1 MAQFQTVEQLIQLSP
16 DEMKNSQELARLAT
30 FLKNTIRQDV
40 GVFRVINLYKALSLP
55 IPAELDIKEVLAIG
69 KLLEMSCYIYAP
81 NRCIHGTAFT
91 IDDKICISPSM
102 EQPRITQPFAIMSL
116 VLQLGAI
123 ISQCDSNID
132 PREYDLLENIIT
144 TRDFLTEIQTKSL
157 HLWLQWCLNTRQRL
171 GNLEKRLSNISEVLR
186 NQISDIVIQVA
197 CADGKITPE
206 EHDMLVR
213 IHRAMH
219 LTATWVD
226 LCLSERNCKIIPKEE
241 DDDKLTMDELRELDS
256 MGPVPSMQ
264 LKAIMTS
271 PTIPCMAPVSSN
283 DQTKPLEQPRQSIQ
297 IKPSEPFEPSKPDE
311 QTDLVCNDRN
321 NICIS
326 VDLNN
331 ALNALGNIKSM
342 DDLKALTEEAP
353 ITNAIPVSSTPTLS
367 KDAKTLDA
375 AHIEFLRRI
384 CEKSTLPRFEFFR
397 RAMDCKLM
405 ADWAMY
411 TINQAFIQRKG
422 LSIIED
428 GDPVQINTVRA
439 KELLHDLTEK

>member
-30 FLKNTIRQDV
+30 FLKNTLRQNV
-40 GVFRVINLYKALSLP
+40 GVFRVCNLYKALCLP

-123 ISQCDSNID
+123 ISQCDSDID
-132 PREYDLLENIIT
+132 PREYKFLENIVS
-144 TRDFLTEIQTKSL
+144 TREFLTEIQAKSL
-157 HLWLQWCLNTRQRL
+157 HLWLQWCLNTRQKL
-171 GNLEKRLSNISEVLR
+171 GDLEKRLNNISEALR

-226 LCLSERNCKIIPKEE
+226 LCLSERNCKIIPSEE
-241 DDDKLTMDELRELDS
+241 ETLTMDEIRELDS
-256 MGPVPSMQ
+256 MGPSPSIQ
-264 LKAIMTS
+264 VNSIMSS
-271 PTIPCMAPVSSN
+271 PTLPCLAPFSPN
-283 DQTKPLEQPRQSIQ
+283 GRNKPVEQPKQSIQ
-297 IKPSEPFEPSKPDE
+297 AEPVEPDE
-311 QTDLVCNDRN
+311 EAVLENSDRS
-321 NICIS
+321 NIRIS
-326 VDLNN
+326 MDLNN

-342 DDLKALTEEAP
+342 DDFKALTEESP
-353 ITNAIPVSSTPTLS
+353 KSTGIPSSSTPTLS
-367 KDAKTLDA
+367 KDAKVLDA
-375 AHIEFLRRI
+375 DHIEFLRRI
-384 CEKSTLPRFEFFR
+384 CEKSTLPRFEVFR

-405 ADWAMY
+405 GDWAMY

-439 KELLHDLTEK
+439 KELLHDVSEK